1 MEYRQINEKIT
12 DDKLLV
18 IDENGIKLGI
28 MNKMAAVNLAKERGY
43 DLVLFVPAEKTGN
56 VAIAKIVD
64 YGKFTYE
71 QKMKE
76 KLSRKNQSVIKI
88 KEVKVRPQISDHDL
102 KWRANQAIAWLN
114 DNAQI
119 KFKIQAYGRIGFKP
133 ELIQETY
140 DKFVNL
146 LGNTAKILTPI
157 KKLTPVLYESTIV
170 KNK

>member
-1 MEYRQINEKIT
+1 MEYRPINEKIH
-12 DDKLLV
+12 DARLLV
-18 IDENGIKLGI
+18 IDENGNKLGA
-28 MNKMAAVNLAKERGY
+28 MNKMDAVHLAQERGY
-43 DLVLFVPAEKTGN
+43 DLVLFVPASKTGSL
-56 VAIAKIVD
+56 AIAKIVD

-76 KLSRKNQSVIKI
+76 KQSRKNQSVIKI

-102 KWRANQAIAWLN
+102 KWRANQAIDWLN

-140 DKFVNL
+140 DKFLAL
-146 LGNTAKILTPI
+146 LGTNAKILNPL
-157 KKLTPVLYESTIV
+157 KKLTPVLYEATIV